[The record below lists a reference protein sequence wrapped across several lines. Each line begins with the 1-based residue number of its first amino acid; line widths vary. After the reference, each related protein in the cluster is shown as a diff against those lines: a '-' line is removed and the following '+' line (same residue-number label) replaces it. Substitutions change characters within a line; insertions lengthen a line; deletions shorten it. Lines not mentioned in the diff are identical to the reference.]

1 MRVQGCDAVQVAV
14 LLSEVQAVTNN
25 ELGLD
30 VPADVLDL
38 NVSLDDLGLAQQGAN
53 LNGSCAARN
62 AQRRRTWCRNR
73 KKKQPSSP
81 WCSGP

>member
-38 NVSLDDLGLAQQGAN
+38 NVSLDDLGLC
-53 LNGSCAARN
+53 LLYTS
-62 AQRRRTWCRNR
+62 
-73 KKKQPSSP
+73 PSP
-81 WCSGP
+81 RD

>member
-30 VPADVLDL
+30 VPADVLDV
-38 NVSLDDLGLAQQGAN
+38 NVSLDDLGLAQQGAK
-53 LNGSCAARN
+53 LHREKSGSAA
-62 AQRRRTWCRNR
+62 AM
-73 KKKQPSSP
+73 PG
-81 WCSGP
+81 SGRSQ

>member
-53 LNGSCAARN
+53 LNGSCAERN
-62 AQRRRTWCRNR
+62 EVTL
-73 KKKQPSSP
+73 QP
-81 WCSGP
+81 CEGQAGVNDVFND